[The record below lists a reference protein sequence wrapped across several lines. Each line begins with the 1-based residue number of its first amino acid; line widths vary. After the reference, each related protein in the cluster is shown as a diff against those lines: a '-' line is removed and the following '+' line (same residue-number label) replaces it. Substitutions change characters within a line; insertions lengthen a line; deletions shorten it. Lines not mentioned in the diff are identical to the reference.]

1 MFTTMGRMSVAGFM
15 AGGERLPLSST
26 ACFVILDG
34 RLIVTNYFAII
45 ATQLRRMVGVRT
57 KSFFSRQPRY
67 PSSNAFAKAMSKTGE
82 IVLVVSV
89 AAETNEDR
97 TINLSF
103 TLSLKELPDDP
114 DSLRD

>member
-1 MFTTMGRMSVAGFM
+1 
-15 AGGERLPLSST
+15 
-26 ACFVILDG
+26 
-34 RLIVTNYFAII
+34 
-45 ATQLRRMVGVRT
+45 
-57 KSFFSRQPRY
+57 
-67 PSSNAFAKAMSKTGE
+67 MSKTGE